1 MTKRLLLGFLAL
13 MALLVSTFALN
24 VDEAEISTAEGR
36 SIEFINYVGPHDRI
50 DSAEEI
56 REIGR
61 AMGKAIAAGALR
73 AGEAG
78 RYLIIH
84 AVDPSLKEGL
94 DADILVVGE
103 GALVDHVRNL
113 RRIIGGYLE
122 IAYGYTPADADTLA
136 LFATIYNAVY
146 RGNMAYFGT
155 KYKSVVTREINE
167 RNAGMSVRW
176 DEWAGRSRIVIPL
189 TARAGKAVIGSVD
202 TTSITDAPTID
213 SLRTESPTGG
223 LDERRDIVDI
233 KERDVDQQ
241 KAALEAER
249 ARIVAEE
256 KALAEEKAR
265 VEASRAA
272 ATPASTPGTTT
283 TTTST
288 TTPVTTPATTPST
301 TPESTSATTAAT
313 EAATERGADQDASIA
328 VSERAKAEE
337 QAAAE
342 KAIAEREARL
352 AEEKAALEE
361 KGEAVAA
368 KEEEIKEDRAAIA
381 EEQKEAIQTEVKSGS
396 EREARATPLFE
407 LMNPELPLARIVLV
421 DLQTGA
427 RLRRS
432 EINTIRPVTIT
443 DIGEA
448 WVAVAG
454 QPSATGGA
462 VRLVRVPKSDYNDL
476 KQGSD
481 DVFAD
486 TMVWQYGSSVYA
498 VAKNGADWVI
508 GRFDPATLE
517 LKATSVPVSRWTF
530 LSEGGGRLVAQGSD
544 GDFLVLD
551 TTVLTTV
558 AEIQQ

>member
-1 MTKRLLLGFLAL
+1 MTKRLLLGFVAL
-13 MALLVSTFALN
+13 MVLSLTTFALN
-24 VDEAEISTAEGR
+24 VDEAEISTVEGR
-36 SIEFINYVGPHDRI
+36 TIEFINYVGPHDRI

-61 AMGKAIAAGALR
+61 AMGRTIAAGALR

-84 AVDPSLKEGL
+84 AVDPSVRTGL

-122 IAYGYTPADADTLA
+122 TAYGYTPGDADTLA
-136 LFATIYNAVY
+136 LFVTIYNAVY
-146 RGNMAYFGT
+146 RGNVAYFGT
-155 KYKSVVTREINE
+155 KYKPVVTREINE
-167 RNAGMSVRW
+167 RTAGMSVRW
-176 DEWAGRSRIVIPL
+176 DEWAGRSRILIPL
-189 TARAGKAVIGSVD
+189 TARAGMAVIGSVD
-202 TTSITDAPTID
+202 TTAITDAPTID

-223 LDERRDIVDI
+223 LGERRDIVDI

-241 KAALEAER
+241 RAALEAER
-249 ARIVAEE
+249 ARLAAEE

-265 VEASRAA
+265 IEASR
-272 ATPASTPGTTT
+272 PAG
-283 TTTST
+283 
-288 TTPVTTPATTPST
+288 TTPATTAATTQAT
-301 TPESTSATTAAT
+301 TPAATPATTPTTPPATTPATTTAT
-313 EAATERGADQDASIA
+313 EDATGRGEEQDASIA

-337 QAAAE
+337 QAAGQAL
-342 KAIAEREARL
+342 AEREARL
-352 AEEKAALEE
+352 AEEKAALEKQAE
-361 KGEAVAA
+361 DVAT
-368 KEEEIKEDRAAIA
+368 KEEEIKDDRAAIA
-381 EEQKEAIQTEVKSGS
+381 EEQKEAIRTEVTTGA

-407 LMNPELPLARIVLV
+407 LMDPNQPLARIVLV

-432 EINTIRPVTIT
+432 EINTLRPATIS
-443 DIGEA
+443 DVGDA

-454 QPSATGGA
+454 QPIATGGA
-462 VRLVRVPKSDYNDL
+462 VRLVRVAKADYSDL

-498 VAKNGADWVI
+498 VAKKGPEWVI

-517 LKATSVPVSRWTF
+517 LKATSVPISRWTF
-530 LSEGGGRLVAQGSD
+530 LSEGGGRLVAQGVD

-551 TTVLTTV
+551 ATALTTV